1 MSEPASGR
9 AELPSPT
16 RLPRIDRALHPPRF
30 FTWKLLAI
38 VAAVIG
44 VLGLT
49 GGIWYYTST
58 ASNRAAGLIVAAGG
72 KVRYAHDNP
81 ATGIVVAVELTGPAV
96 RDELLAELSP
106 WTFYLPGV
114 TSLDLSGAS
123 ITAKALAA
131 LDGAAICTLR
141 LDRTAITDAALSKLE
156 RLPQLESLSLQHT
169 PVSDAGVATLA
180 RLPHLQMLYL
190 AGSNVTPEGVAALAD
205 CQQLRYVQLDA
216 GQVRRAVLD
225 ELKNQRPDLS
235 ISVRPR
241 VRQ

>member
-1 MSEPASGR
+1 MSEPVSGQS
-9 AELPSPT
+9 ELPSPS

-49 GGIWYYTST
+49 GGIWYHAST
-58 ASNRAAGLIVAAGG
+58 APQRAARVIVEAGG

-81 ATGIVVAVELTGPAV
+81 ATRIIVSVQLTGRAV

-106 WTFYLPGV
+106 WSYHLPYV
-114 TSLDLSGAS
+114 TSLDLSGSS
-123 ITAKALAA
+123 ITDEALAS
-131 LDGAAICTLR
+131 LDGAAIRTLR
-141 LDRTAITDAALSKLE
+141 LDQTAITDAGLARLE
-156 RLPQLESLSLQHT
+156 ALPQLESLSLQFT
-169 PVSDAGVATLA
+169 PVSDAGLVTLA

-190 AGSNVTPEGVAALAD
+190 AGSNVTPAGVATLAD

-216 GQVRRAVLD
+216 GQARQAVLA
-225 ELKNQRPDLS
+225 ELKAKRPDLS
-235 ISVRPR
+235 ISVRPGI
-241 VRQ
+241 RQ